1 MNFYL
6 KLFSVFFKIG
16 TFTIGGGYA
25 MLPIIKREVVNNH
38 NWLKDEE
45 FIEALAI
52 AQAAPGV
59 LAVNTSVFVGYKLGG
74 LKGVIAAS
82 LGAVLPSFFIIL
94 IIAIFFQDFQHN
106 PYVIAAFKG
115 IKPAVISLILVP
127 AITLS
132 KKSGVN
138 KKNFFIPILI
148 AILISHFKISP
159 IAFILTG
166 IFGGNIYYR
175 GVKKWFI

>member
-6 KLFSVFFKIG
+6 KLFLVFFKIG

-25 MLPIIKREVVNNH
+25 MIPIIRREVVDNH
-38 NWLKDEE
+38 KWLKEEE

-52 AQAAPGV
+52 AQSAPGV
-59 LAVNTSVFVGYKLGG
+59 LAVNTSVFVGQKLGKT
-74 LKGVIAAS
+74 KGVIAAS

-94 IIAIFFQDFQHN
+94 FIAMFFTNVQHN
-106 PYVIAAFKG
+106 PRVIAAFKG

-132 KKSGVN
+132 KKSGVT
-138 KKNFFIPILI
+138 KKNFFIPILV
-148 AILISHFKISP
+148 AILIAHFKVSP
-159 IAFILTG
+159 ITFILTG
-166 IFGGNIYYR
+166 IIGGNIYYK
-175 GVKKWFI
+175 GVAK